1 MVLDLF
7 GTLKNVSEEQW
18 STKFR
23 ILKDDQY
30 GERDIVLQWT
40 EGLVDRDHN
49 MIEKFQKTFHSSFW
63 EFYLYAC
70 FKEAGFDMDQTLCHT
85 VRMYHPH

>member
-23 ILKDDQY
+23 IL
-30 GERDIVLQWT
+30 RMI
-40 EGLVDRDHN
+40 N
-49 MIEKFQKTFHSSFW
+49 MVREISYYSGQRGWLIEIII
-63 EFYLYAC
+63 
-70 FKEAGFDMDQTLCHT
+70 
-85 VRMYHPH
+85 

>member
-49 MIEKFQKTFHSSFW
+49 MI
-63 EFYLYAC
+63 
-70 FKEAGFDMDQTLCHT
+70 
-85 VRMYHPH
+85 